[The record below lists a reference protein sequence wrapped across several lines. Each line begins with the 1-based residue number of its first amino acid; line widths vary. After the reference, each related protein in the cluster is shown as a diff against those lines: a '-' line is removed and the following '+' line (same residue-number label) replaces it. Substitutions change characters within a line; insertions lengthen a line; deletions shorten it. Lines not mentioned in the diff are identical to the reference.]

1 MHRGALP
8 RPPRSAGRAGC
19 YKLVT
24 NYGTLKLTL
33 GCVFLDLWDP
43 RGGSKYRCYK
53 LVTNY
58 GTLKR
63 HWGAFF
69 WTFGTPG
76 RISQIK

>member
-24 NYGTLKLTL
+24 NYGTRKLTL

-43 RGGSKYRCYK
+43 RPHLANQIGVKSNRRLFNPPIQIGS
-53 LVTNY
+53 
-58 GTLKR
+58 
-63 HWGAFF
+63 
-69 WTFGTPG
+69 
-76 RISQIK
+76 